1 MAVIDLL
8 KALFSIEVDLTSFEA
23 GTAKAERGAEV
34 SAKKI
39 AGSFSGMGVAIAAGL
54 GASVIPMLE
63 RFIGKIEQSVKET
76 AQWGLEMEHMG
87 ARMGLTAT
95 QAATLVGVMERF
107 GINAGIGA
115 RSLQILAMQV
125 KQTNAAMD
133 PFQTRLGRVLG
144 SLRDTHGAAL
154 NMSQVFDL
162 ARQKVGAAGSEMEK
176 LQVAQSLVGA
186 RMGGQLLP
194 VLKLSNEEWA
204 KVSESVIKAQGDVE
218 AAAAA
223 SLAYKQASTELDQTL
238 RGLSVSL
245 GTALLPK
252 ISEYIHY
259 ISDAIQW
266 TKEFTKAHPDI
277 SKAASPFAIPVEGMK
292 AVSQLTLGM
301 GEFLGVFSKGTT
313 ETFNN
318 YQKILDAA
326 HKANLEKEKANEADQ
341 AARELAEKQ
350 VEDQQKLAQLAR
362 QRLQTLE
369 RLYKLGATTAA
380 DVEVA
385 REQELLQL
393 EQQRVTLQ
401 ERLRGEHGG
410 IDEVER
416 QKLEQEL
423 LQNRLRSVEIVS
435 QKTKEMYANEEL
447 QLKANG
453 ALSLSTE
460 LQLLERKVSDEKIV
474 GDERLKIEAEV
485 YQKRKQFQ
493 EEIFK
498 VARQLGAASVQDE
511 IAMRKARAA
520 EALGKGDITGA
531 ASEIVKV
538 RDLAIKQ
545 AEDEMNFI
553 KKIRMVSL
561 QDEIDFQKQK
571 LEAVKGNAE
580 EEMKV
585 ISQIADLD
593 KQQYEKRLELALNYT
608 KTVVDSYQQMVDA
621 SKKGGEEMTFA
632 QARREAERKLVEE
645 GRQARGIAGG
655 GGGTQAERDWAT
667 QWAQMITKQVTEMQ
681 TAGKE
686 VSGTMR
692 EAADAAKDVLK
703 SAAGGEEVR
712 APGGPSP
719 VVGSILGPVEGLAT
733 QGLARGSDIPR
744 LDTSFT
750 DLAVRIRDVI
760 LGVIPNLQNLSNA
773 LAGATKVITGSTGNQ
788 LNLPPALG
796 PGQIRFGGGSPGEA
810 YATGPGTPAQ
820 PTYGMTGG
828 PVGGAGGG
836 GGYGEVGGV
845 AFDQATV
852 RDLTSAIKSLND
864 RFENAFAAEFSD
876 AVSRSVAEGMT
887 SALGATPLST
897 KVDVGID
904 PGTGDL
910 MAQVVENTVVKAL
923 R

>member
-1 MAVIDLL
+1 VAVIDLL

-23 GTAKAERGAEV
+23 GTAKAERQAEV
-34 SAKKI
+34 SSKKI
-39 AGSFSGMGVAIAAGL
+39 SGSFSGMGVAIAAGL

-115 RSLQILAMQV
+115 RSLQILAMQIH
-125 KQTNAAMD
+125 QTNAAMD
-133 PFQTRLGRVLG
+133 PFQTKLGKVLG

-176 LQVAQSLVGA
+176 LQVAQQMVGA

-204 KVSESVIKAQGDVE
+204 KVSESVVKAQGDVE

-238 RGLSVSL
+238 RGISVSI

-259 ISDAIQW
+259 ITEAISW
-266 TKEFTKAHPDI
+266 TKEFSKAHPGI
-277 SKAASPFAIPVEGMK
+277 AEAASPFAVPAGGIN
-292 AVSQLTLGM
+292 AINQLRLGV
-301 GEFLGVFSKGTT
+301 GEFLGVYSKGTL
-313 ETFNN
+313 EIFNN
-318 YQKILDAA
+318 YEKILDAA
-326 HKANLEKEKANEADQ
+326 RKANLEKEKANEADQ
-341 AARELAEKQ
+341 AARELAEKEI
-350 VEDQQKLAQLAR
+350 EDQQKLAQLAH
-362 QRLQTLE
+362 QRLQALE
-369 RLYKLGATTAA
+369 KLYKLGAATLGE
-380 DVEVA
+380 VEIA

-474 GDERLKIEAEV
+474 GEERLKIEAEV

-493 EEIFK
+493 EEIYK
-498 VARQLGAASVQDE
+498 VGRQLGALSVQDE
-511 IAMRKARAA
+511 IQMRKARAA

-545 AEDEMNFI
+545 ADEEMAFV
-553 KKIRMVSL
+553 KKLRMISL

-645 GRQARGIAGG
+645 SRQATSIAGG
-655 GGGTQAERDWAT
+655 GGGTQAQRDWAT
-667 QWAQMITKQVTEMQ
+667 QWAQMITKQVTDMQ
-681 TAGKE
+681 IAGKE

-692 EAADAAKDVLK
+692 EAANAAKDVLK

-719 VVGSILGPVEGLAT
+719 VVGSILSSTEGLAT

-760 LGVIPNLQNLSNA
+760 LGAIPNIQSFSSA
-773 LAGATKVITGSTGNQ
+773 LAAATKMVTGSSGNPI
-788 LNLPPALG
+788 NLPPALG
-796 PGQIRFGGGSPGEA
+796 PGQIRYGAGSPGEA
-810 YATGPGTPAQ
+810 SPTGAGTPAQ
-820 PTYGMTGG
+820 PAYGLT
-828 PVGGAGGG
+828 PSYSGG
-836 GGYGEVGGV
+836 GGYGTVGGV
-845 AFDQATV
+845 AFDQATA
-852 RDLTSAIKSLND
+852 RDLTAAIKSLND
-864 RFENAFAAEFSD
+864 RMENAFAAGFAD
-876 AVSRSVAEGMT
+876 AVSSSVAEGVT
-887 SALGATPLST
+887 SALGATPLSSR
-897 KVDVGID
+897 VDVGID